1 MSEII
6 FLGDHY
12 LKHISDVKDWINLIV
27 ERASFVVENLTYQFV
42 DDSEMIQVNRK
53 FLNHDTYTDII
64 TFDYTEENKLSAD
77 IFISTERVLENAEA
91 YESTYTD
98 ELMRI
103 LIHGVLHCLGYSDK
117 TQEEKQMMRKKE
129 NESLELFHV
138 EHKI

>member
-42 DDSEMIQVNRK
+42 DDSKMIQVNRK

>member
-42 DDSEMIQVNRK
+42 DDSKMIQVNRK
-53 FLNHDTYTDII
+53 FLNHDNYTDII
-64 TFDYTEENKLSAD
+64 TFDYTEGAKLSAD
-77 IFISTERVLENAEA
+77 IFISTERVLENAEKFDLT
-91 YESTYTD
+91 YEN
-98 ELMRI
+98 EMMRV